1 MLGAALVNHSLAG
14 IEEALGQTPFARA
27 DGYSK
32 VEVYPTSAF
41 NDFGE
46 GEDHNYLTIT
56 QYNPKDKN
64 SAQTHAVLVSGWELF
79 PDEAERIAK
88 HLAAPDSR

>member
-1 MLGAALVNHSLAG
+1 MLAAALANRSPAD
-14 IEEALGQTPFARA
+14 IEEALGPTHFARA

-32 VEVYPTSAF
+32 VKVYETVTR

-46 GEDHNYLTIT
+46 DEDRYYLTIT

-64 SAQTHAVLVSGWELF
+64 SAQTHMVLVSGWELF
-79 PDEAERIAK
+79 PDEAELITRHIG
-88 HLAAPDSR
+88 APDAR